1 MLIPV
6 SNEVKTKLDLA
17 AVGTA
22 GFAFFKAIP
31 WPELAACAAFFY
43 TVLRIVEFLWAWFK
57 QGKKAWRPI
66 ASISKA
72 VALMK
77 KKTEMSGR
85 IGAASSRNW
94 RAPCVLG

>member
-1 MLIPV
+1 VINHAHPRL
-6 SNEVKTKLDLA
+6 NEVKTKLDLA

-57 QGKKAWRPI
+57 
-66 ASISKA
+66 
-72 VALMK
+72 
-77 KKTEMSGR
+77 GR
-85 IGAASSRNW
+85 KHGDR
-94 RAPCVLG
+94 